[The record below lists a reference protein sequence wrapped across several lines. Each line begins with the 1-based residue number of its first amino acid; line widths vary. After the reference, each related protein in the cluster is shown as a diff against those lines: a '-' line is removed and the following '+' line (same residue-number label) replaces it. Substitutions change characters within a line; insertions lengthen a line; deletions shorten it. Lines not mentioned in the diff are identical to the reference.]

1 MNSRL
6 VALLTIPSLIPAMA
20 LAQGVQRSAAI
31 ASSDVLSQIS
41 MFNYEEG
48 PKSELLLRATP
59 IAGASEGKIEV
70 EFEDGNA
77 EIAVNVS
84 DLPPPPTIGPY
95 TTYVLWALTP
105 DGRAAN
111 QGALGTVE
119 GGDGE
124 LRTRASGSQF
134 ALIITAEPHY
144 AVSAPSTMIALYN
157 VADDVKGTETK
168 VRSLTERA
176 DYTSLTPVA
185 VVERTRPVE
194 VVQAQ
199 YAISIATAAGAEQ
212 YANTQLATAK
222 EKLAAAE
229 AATAERRSSDREKAL
244 PLAREA
250 VIAGEDARRAAMLAK
265 AEADVAAERT
275 AAAAAAAATAARA
288 AAAEEQVRSREAAR
302 QDLLNRLNAVL
313 PTRET
318 DRGLVSEIGGVQ
330 FATGTAD
337 LSSAARESLARF
349 AGIVASYPDLRF
361 KVEGHTD
368 STGTVE
374 ANNELSLRRAISVRD
389 YLISQGVAASSTDVE
404 GLGPARPIADNETTE
419 GRARNRRVE
428 IVITG
433 GTQ

>member
-1 MNSRL
+1 
-6 VALLTIPSLIPAMA
+6 
-20 LAQGVQRSAAI
+20 
-31 ASSDVLSQIS
+31 

-48 PKSELLLRATP
+48 PKSDLLLRATP
-59 IAGASEGKIEV
+59 IAATGEGKIQV
-70 EFEDGNA
+70 EYQDGNA
-77 EIAVNVS
+77 EISVDVQ
-84 DLPPPPTIGPY
+84 DLPPPPSIGPY

-111 QGALGTVE
+111 QGVIGTIE
-119 GGDGE
+119 GGDGK
-124 LRTRASGSQF
+124 LTTRYNSSQF
-134 ALIITAEPHY
+134 ALIVTAEPHF
-144 AVSAPSTMIALYN
+144 AASAPSTMIALYN
-157 VADDVKGTETK
+157 VADDVKGTESK
-168 VRSLTERA
+168 VTSLTERA
-176 DYTSLTPVA
+176 DYTSLEPVA

-194 VVQAQ
+194 LVQAQ

-212 YANTQLATAK
+212 YASTLLATAK

-229 AATAERRSSDREKAL
+229 TAAAGRRSSDREKAP

-250 VIAGEDARRAAMLAK
+250 VIAGEDARRAAMVGK
-265 AEADVAAERT
+265 AEADAKAQSE

-288 AAAEEQVRSREAAR
+288 AAAEEQVRAREAAR

-337 LSSAARESLARF
+337 LSSTARETLARF
-349 AGIVASYPDLRF
+349 AGIVASYPQLRF
-361 KVEGHTD
+361 LIEGHTD
-368 STGTVE
+368 STGSVE

-389 YLISQGVAASSTDVE
+389 YLISQGVAASSTDAA
-404 GLGPARPIADNETTE
+404 GLGPSRPIADNETAE

>member
-1 MNSRL
+1 
-6 VALLTIPSLIPAMA
+6 
-20 LAQGVQRSAAI
+20 
-31 ASSDVLSQIS
+31 
-41 MFNYEEG
+41 
-48 PKSELLLRATP
+48 
-59 IAGASEGKIEV
+59 
-70 EFEDGNA
+70 
-77 EIAVNVS
+77 
-84 DLPPPPTIGPY
+84 
-95 TTYVLWALTP
+95 VLWALTP